1 MDLAHTSGAGTP
13 LFSRRLAPH
22 EHGACALRIA
32 DTAAQKTVVPAPP
45 SRDADCC
52 ECDAEVCAW
61 LMADIIR
68 MPVSAALE
76 RA

>member
-1 MDLAHTSGAGTP
+1 MDLAHTLGACTP
-13 LFSRRLAPH
+13 RFSRRLAPH
-22 EHGACALRIA
+22 EHGACDPRSA

-45 SRDADCC
+45 SRDADSCGC
-52 ECDAEVCAW
+52 NSGVCAW
-61 LMADIIR
+61 LMADIIQ

>member
-1 MDLAHTSGAGTP
+1 MDLTHTSGAGTP
-13 LFSRRLAPH
+13 RFSRRLAPH
-22 EHGACALRIA
+22 EHGACAPRSA

-45 SRDADCC
+45 SRDAVGR
-52 ECDAEVCAW
+52 ECNPEVCAW
-61 LMADIIR
+61 LMPDIIR